1 MPNIVLRL
9 TGEEI
14 EVSEHEEGVL
24 RAQNLVVDTKATT
37 AEGRRRAAE
46 RMSAGLAA
54 DADDTDGQQPG
65 GNDDSQEG

>member
-1 MPNIVLRL
+1 VPNIVLRL

-14 EVSEHEEGVL
+14 EVSEHEESVL
-24 RAQNLVVDTKATT
+24 RAQDLVVDTKATT
-37 AEGRRRAAE
+37 PEGRRRAAE

-54 DADDTDGQQPG
+54 DADDPDGQQPG